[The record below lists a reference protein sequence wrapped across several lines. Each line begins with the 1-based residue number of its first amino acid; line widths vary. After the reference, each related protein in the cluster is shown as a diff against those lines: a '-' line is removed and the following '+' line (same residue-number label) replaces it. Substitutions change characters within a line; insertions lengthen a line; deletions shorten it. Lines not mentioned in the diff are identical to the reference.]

1 MSNLLSRIKKLEES
15 LKTIDPAVTF
25 IRRYPSG
32 ELTTI
37 IVSRRFPVMY
47 KRGEDEDELTFLESV
62 EHIER
67 MQLEL
72 EPFDKEKVLE
82 RAGG

>member
-1 MSNLLSRIKKLEES
+1 MSNLATRIRKLEES
-15 LKTIDPAVTF
+15 LKAIDPEVTF

-37 IVSRRFPVMY
+37 IISRRFPAMY
-47 KRGEDEDELTFLESV
+47 KRGEDEDELVFLESV

-72 EPFDKEKVLE
+72 PRFDPEQVG
-82 RAGG
+82 R